1 MIELIGCFAGG
12 FIVFFIALV
21 RYSGDHR
28 HFSREAPR
36 TAPVLFA
43 VFWLV
48 SVVALAVIAIE
59 TVFAPDQFDLGGL
72 ARISALCL
80 GFTAGHVTYRLW
92 LRRRR
97 DAESNASQQHAVA
110 DARAGKRGR

>member
-59 TVFAPDQFDLGGL
+59 TVFALISSTSAGL
-72 ARISALCL
+72 
-80 GFTAGHVTYRLW
+80 HVFRLF
-92 LRRRR
+92 
-97 DAESNASQQHAVA
+97 A
-110 DARAGKRGR
+110 